1 MSSDPLALHVHRWR
15 PGASGSDRTLV
26 LLHGTGGNENDLLPL
41 GESLLPGAALLSI
54 RGNVLEHGA
63 PRFFRRLAEGVF
75 DLDDLHR
82 RTEELARFL
91 LAAGPHYGFAL
102 GRAHAVGFSNGA
114 NVAASLLLSHPGT
127 IAGGV
132 LFRAM
137 VPFEPASPAPLR
149 GTAVL
154 LSEGRSDPLVPV
166 DQAERLA
173 AIFRESEA
181 DVTLEWQ
188 AGGHQLTPGD
198 LRVAQHWLEPN
209 AASAKGAP
217 R

>member
-1 MSSDPLALHVHRWR
+1 MSSDTLALHVHRWQ
-15 PGASGSDRTLV
+15 PSAAGSDRTLV

-41 GESLLPGAALLSI
+41 GESLLPGAALLSV

-75 DLDDLHR
+75 DIDDLHR

-91 LAAGPHYGFAL
+91 GAAAAHYGFPL
-102 GRAHAVGFSNGA
+102 ERSHAVGFSNGA

-137 VPFEPASPAPLR
+137 VPFEPTSPAALT

-154 LSEGRSDPLVPV
+154 LSEGRSDPMIPA

-173 AIFRESEA
+173 AIFREGGA
-181 DVTLEWQ
+181 DLTLEWQ
-188 AGGHQLTPGD
+188 AAGHQLTAGD
-198 LRVAQHWLEPN
+198 LRVGQSWL
-209 AASAKGAP
+209 ASHTVAAKGAP